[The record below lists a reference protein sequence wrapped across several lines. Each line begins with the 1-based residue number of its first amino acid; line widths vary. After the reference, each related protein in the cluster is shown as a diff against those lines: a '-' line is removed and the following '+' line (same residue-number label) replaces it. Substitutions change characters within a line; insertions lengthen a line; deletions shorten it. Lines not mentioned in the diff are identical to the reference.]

1 MIQSQK
7 RFNFI
12 LHIFFIVLCAIILLP
27 FIMILAASFSKELGI
42 IRHGYAF
49 WPRGFS
55 LDAYHLL
62 AKNYQQLVRSY
73 TVTVIT
79 TIAGTV
85 LGLWLMTT
93 LGYAISRRDYKYANG
108 LSFYIFFTM
117 LFRGGL
123 VPTYILVT
131 QWLHMKDTIY
141 ALFIPALV
149 NAFYVL
155 MLKGFLRSIP
165 DALYECAKLDGAGE
179 LTIFTRIVLP
189 LATPA
194 IATVGLLMALQF
206 WNDWFSS
213 LLYTDSPSLL
223 TLQAMLQKMLTNMQF
238 LAVIK
243 PVSMS
248 SGSLP
253 QATFRMAVCVIAVG
267 PLLLVFPFFQRF
279 FTRGLTVGAVKG

>member
-7 RFNFI
+7 RFNLFVH
-12 LHIFFIVLCAIILLP
+12 LFFIVLCAIVVVP
-27 FIMILAASFSKELGI
+27 FIMILAASFSQELGI
-42 IRHGYAF
+42 IRHGYWI
-49 WPRGFS
+49 WPRGLS

-62 AKNYQQLVRSY
+62 AKNSQQLIRSY
-73 TVTVIT
+73 TVTIIT
-79 TIAGTV
+79 TAAGTV

-93 LGYAISRRDYKYANG
+93 LGYAISRRDYKYGNG

-123 VPTYILVT
+123 VPSYILVT

-141 ALFIPALV
+141 ALFVPVLV

-179 LTIFTRIVLP
+179 FTIFTRIVIP

-238 LAVIK
+238 LSVIK

-248 SGSLP
+248 SGALP
-253 QATFRMAVCVIAVG
+253 QATFRMAVCVVAVG

-279 FTRGLTVGAVKG
+279 FTKGLTVGAVKG